1 MRGKGQILG
10 AVHSLFGLLLLF
22 APLSPRKLLSGF
34 IYKTLPTSQGFLIV
48 FLHQDF
54 VLGY

>member
-1 MRGKGQILG
+1 MKGKGQILG
-10 AVHSLFGLLLLF
+10 AVHSLWTAASLCPPFPPESCSVGLFVKPSQL
-22 APLSPRKLLSGF
+22 PRVFSF
-34 IYKTLPTSQGFLIV
+34 